1 MAAPTI
7 MQQQRHT
14 EGSTTVE
21 ERPTKR
27 KSEEE
32 EFKDRLKE
40 MNVTLEASAGE
51 PDDIVPG
58 VTNAMPYVT
67 CFVQLTDRSQRD
79 DFGTVQPKKVLEE
92 WVMRGDD
99 QTVGSFTSWRQRNTV
114 MESLRC
120 TQTSSQAVEEI
131 MCLQCVSPNTVSTTL
146 REGVPDI
153 VGTLHASSVM
163 TFGGRHCLSNTGGRP
178 GFCKAGTVSMSD

>member
-1 MAAPTI
+1 MQ
-7 MQQQRHT
+7 QQQRHI

-40 MNVTLEASAGE
+40 MNVTLEVSAGE

-58 VTNAMPYVT
+58 VTNAVPYVT
-67 CFVQLTDRSQRD
+67 CFVQLVDRSQRD

-120 TQTSSQAVEEI
+120 MQTSSQAVEEI
-131 MCLQCVSPNTVSTTL
+131 MCLQCVSPTVSTTFH
-146 REGVPDI
+146 EGVPDI

-178 GFCKAGTVSMSD
+178 GFCKAGTVSMSM